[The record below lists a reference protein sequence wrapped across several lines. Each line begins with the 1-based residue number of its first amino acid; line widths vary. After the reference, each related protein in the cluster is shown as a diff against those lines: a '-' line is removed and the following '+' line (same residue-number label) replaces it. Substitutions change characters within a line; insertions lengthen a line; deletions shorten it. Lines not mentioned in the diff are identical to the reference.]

1 MFAGVLALA
10 GAAAAANWWSRWK
23 QHQKGEW
30 VTKPLVTVL
39 VVVAALVVDPVSDA
53 QRAWFVAALVLCLAG
68 DVFLM
73 LPKQQFVAGLASF
86 LLAHLAFIAGFIA
99 RGPNLVRGGR
109 FLAITTIA
117 LLVAGVVPTV
127 LAGVRRDHRPLA
139 LPVMVYILVIMTMV
153 AMSGVRGGAWGLAG
167 AISFALSDAMLA
179 WDRFVAAAV
188 WRPVAV
194 MVTYHAALA
203 GLVLSLS

>member
-1 MFAGVLALA
+1 MFAGALALA
-10 GAAAAANWWSRWK
+10 GAAAAANWWARWNR
-23 QHQKGEW
+23 HQRGEW

-39 VVVAALVVDPVSDA
+39 VVVAALSVDPASEA
-53 QRAWFVAALVLCLAG
+53 QRAWFVAGLVLCLAG

-73 LPKQQFVAGLASF
+73 LPKEQFVAGLGSF
-86 LLAHLAFIAGFIA
+86 LFGHLAFIAGFVA
-99 RGPNLVRGGR
+99 RGPNLVRAGR
-109 FLAITTIA
+109 FVAITTIA

-127 LAGVRRDHRPLA
+127 LAGVRRNHPQLVI
-139 LPVMVYILVIMTMV
+139 PVMAYILVIM
-153 AMSGVRGGAWGLAG
+153 AMLAMAGVRGGIWGLAG
-167 AISFALSDAMLA
+167 AISFAVSDAMLA
-179 WDRFVAAAV
+179 WDRFVAAAA